1 MFFLG
6 AVKPL
11 PQSSL
16 EPGPSQASFH
26 VLFNTVSWVRC
37 PVSSQRGRASLTA
50 GGQPVS
56 CVDPGRATNCL
67 ETAVGVGSVPGHS
80 RM

>member
-37 PVSSQRGRASLTA
+37 PVSSQSAMGNRVPHESSQTASPPPK
-50 GGQPVS
+50 QMV
-56 CVDPGRATNCL
+56 
-67 ETAVGVGSVPGHS
+67 
-80 RM
+80 